1 MAELRLLSS
10 GGYKE
15 WCSSLPS
22 LSPLECRELS
32 WAISGF
38 QSPQLLI
45 LWLFLALLGAFL
57 AFLCLAQSSH
67 YSVLPGIMPDPCI
80 GANLDSSSSYKSHS
94 VCSCI
99 CYNLPLR
106 ITPSPFATTVLP
118 CWIGAVRS
126 TWRSATTWQQMKHL
140 TILLS
145 YYSVVS
151 YLLPLLFPF

>member
-10 GGYKE
+10 GDYKE
-15 WCSSLPS
+15 WCSGWPS
-22 LSPLECRELS
+22 LSRPECRELS

-45 LWLFLALLGAFL
+45 LWLFLALPGGLL

-67 YSVLPGIMPDPCI
+67 YSVLPGTMPDPCI
-80 GANLDSSSSYKSHS
+80 GANVDSSSSYKSHS
-94 VCSCI
+94 VCSST

-106 ITPSPFATTVLP
+106 TTQSPFATVLP
-118 CWIGAVRS
+118 CWTGAVRS
-126 TWRSATTWQQMKHL
+126 AWRSATTWQQMKHL
-140 TILLS
+140 TILLN

-151 YLLPLLFPF
+151 YLPPLLFPF